1 MTTKKNPTQPEP
13 APQTEMV
20 TSSNANVPATLD
32 DFDPSM
38 MENDAGAGLEN
49 VGINDVAIPFIVILQ
64 ALSPQVKRGEQKI
77 DGAEEGD
84 IFNTVTNEV
93 SSGAEGI
100 YVIPCAYKKAFV
112 EWKPRETGGGFVRQY
127 DSEDILNQTQKDAK
141 GRDILP
147 NGNAIVTTAY
157 HYVLVLNPV
166 TGYYSEAVI
175 SMTSTQL
182 KKSRKWNTIMMNM
195 QMSKAD
201 GTKFTPPIFS
211 QVYLL
216 TTEPEQNEAGSWSG
230 WRIEP
235 YSQVPSMELYQ
246 AAKKFSQDVNKGLVK
261 ESAPPT
267 LDDEDTPF

>member
-1 MTTKKNPTQPEP
+1 MTKKVSAQSETTDLTVHSD
-13 APQTEMV
+13 AG
-20 TSSNANVPATLD
+20 VPAVQD
-32 DFDPSM
+32 DFDPSI
-38 MENDAGAGLEN
+38 MEGDAGLGLEN
-49 VGINDVAIPFIVILQ
+49 VGINDVAIPYIVILQ

-84 IFNTVTNEV
+84 IFNTVTSEV

-100 YVIPCAYKKAFV
+100 YVIPCAYKKAWV

-127 DSEDILNQTQKDAK
+127 DTEDILSSTTKDAK

-147 NGNAIVTTAY
+147 NGNSIVTTAY
-157 HYVLVLNPV
+157 HYVLVVNPV
-166 TGYYSEAVI
+166 TGYFSEAVI

-182 KKSRKWNTIMMNM
+182 KKSRKWNALMMNM
-195 QMSKAD
+195 KLNKSD

-211 QVYLL
+211 HVYLL

-246 AAKKFSQDVNKGLVK
+246 AAKKFSQDVSKGLVK
-261 ESAPPT
+261 EAAPPSF
-267 LDDEDTPF
+267 DEDTPF